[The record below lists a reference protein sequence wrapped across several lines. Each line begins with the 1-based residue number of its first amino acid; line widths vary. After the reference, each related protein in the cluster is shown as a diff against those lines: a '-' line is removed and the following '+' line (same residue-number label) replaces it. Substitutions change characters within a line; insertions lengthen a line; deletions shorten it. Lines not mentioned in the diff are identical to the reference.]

1 MALVTV
7 LAGVL
12 GFVPPRS
19 LTLQP
24 NSIDCTRNQKRQ
36 NERSLQAFLPP
47 DASVMS
53 AQVATTIASNSLL
66 WISDASAMTAAEVDA
81 AAEQVAGLSKETA
94 IAVFVVGL
102 IPFGVATVEFWR
114 RIAVGA
120 SFGTA
125 EPVVFTIGE
134 DDAPSSSRGKQVLG
148 KDALVTAYIIFAV
161 VAVVLGIVLI
171 SVLTSPD
178 PMTMQLTPGSA

>member
-1 MALVTV
+1 
-7 LAGVL
+7 
-12 GFVPPRS
+12 
-19 LTLQP
+19 
-24 NSIDCTRNQKRQ
+24 
-36 NERSLQAFLPP
+36 
-47 DASVMS
+47 
-53 AQVATTIASNSLL
+53 
-66 WISDASAMTAAEVDA
+66 MTAAEVDA